1 MICPNCGAAMTAAT
15 LDAHLG
21 TSVMIDVCHPCQVF
35 WFDARESLRLS
46 PGAVLKLF
54 RIIGEQAL
62 ERHGNVVGNPVCPRC
77 GTRLLE
83 THDQQRNTRF
93 RYRRCPRN
101 HGRLITFFEFL
112 REKDFIKPLSARQ
125 IEELRKN
132 VQIVNCSNCGA
143 PIDLAA
149 DSACAHC
156 GSPLSMLDMKQA
168 GALVA
173 ELRAAEQ
180 ATRTID
186 PTLPLRLLQARQ
198 QVESVFE
205 SFDRRPDWFE
215 DVSKGGLVAAGLSSL
230 ARWIREQE

>member
-1 MICPNCGAAMTAAT
+1 MICPNCGAAMSAET
-15 LDAHLG
+15 LDGHLG
-21 TSVMIDVCHPCQVF
+21 TSVTIDVCLSCQVF

-46 PGAVLKLF
+46 PGGVLRLF
-54 RIIGEQAL
+54 RVIGEEAL
-62 ERHGNVVGNPVCPRC
+62 QQRNLIGSPACPRC
-77 GTRLLE
+77 GTRLLQ
-83 THDQQRNTRF
+83 THDRQRNTRF
-93 RYRRCPRN
+93 RYLRCPLN

-125 IEELRKN
+125 IDELRKN

-143 PIDLAA
+143 PVDLATG
-149 DSACAHC
+149 SGCAHC

-186 PTLPLRLLQARQ
+186 PALPLRLLQARQ

-205 SFDRRPDWFE
+205 AFDRRPNWFE

-230 ARWIREQE
+230 ARWIKEQE